1 MHDTCGIPTPA
12 IATRIGFVERTGD
25 MMQGALIAQTRQ
37 MIDLNLFTPALSQT
51 AMDRQPHGLPLMAT
65 VADGALVAT
74 PGLSQST
81 LPRTSPLRIGV
92 P

>member
-1 MHDTCGIPTPA
+1 
-12 IATRIGFVERTGD
+12 
-25 MMQGALIAQTRQ
+25 
-37 MIDLNLFTPALSQT
+37 
-51 AMDRQPHGLPLMAT
+51 MDRQPHGLPLMAT